1 MKIGAKPL
9 LNTPITIGVD
19 SITVNR
25 LFGNIKIRMYL
36 SIVVFGIKYVL
47 FFNKLRLLMRRYLQL
62 KQWKCV
68 QVLDHNKIG
77 EVIEENQR
85 DGWRL
90 NTYNT
95 AIRFP
100 FAFEVRHYLLF
111 ERDG

>member
-1 MKIGAKPL
+1 M
-9 LNTPITIGVD
+9 
-19 SITVNR
+19 
-25 LFGNIKIRMYL
+25 
-36 SIVVFGIKYVL
+36 
-47 FFNKLRLLMRRYLQL
+47 

-68 QVLDHNKIG
+68 QVLDHKKVG